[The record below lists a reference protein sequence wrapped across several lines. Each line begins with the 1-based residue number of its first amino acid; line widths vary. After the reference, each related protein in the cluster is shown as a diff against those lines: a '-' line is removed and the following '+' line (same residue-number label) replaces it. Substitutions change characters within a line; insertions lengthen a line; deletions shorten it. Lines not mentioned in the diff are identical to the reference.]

1 VGIEMI
7 KDHPLFGVG
16 PERVKEEFP
25 KYYTRNDIDFYGHLH
40 NNILQIGAERGL
52 LCLAAFL
59 WFIAEL
65 YRSLLRALRES
76 EGDSHWVVLGS
87 LAALTGLIVAGL
99 TEFNFGD
106 SEVLILFFFLI
117 SIPFG
122 LATHVQK
129 DPYRESR

>member
-1 VGIEMI
+1 
-7 KDHPLFGVG
+7 
-16 PERVKEEFP
+16 
-25 KYYTRNDIDFYGHLH
+25 
-40 NNILQIGAERGL
+40 
-52 LCLAAFL
+52 
-59 WFIAEL
+59 
-65 YRSLLRALRES
+65 LLRVLRES
-76 EGDSHWVVLGS
+76 EGDSHWVDLGS

-122 LATHVQK
+122 LSTHVQK